1 VDISYLEDMLLKK
14 GKQLMRSKVWEH
26 FNSIFYPSSVAVI
39 GASPDFNRLG
49 YHCMLSLIV
58 SKFPGKIYP
67 IHPSLSEIMGFKAYP
82 SIKAA
87 PGEIDLA
94 IIAVRSSLV
103 PALLIECAEKGV
115 KGVVLITAG
124 FKESEEKAGAELQ
137 HEVARIANQANIKII
152 GPNTFGFINIH
163 ANLDA
168 SFTPEFSLTPK
179 GGISLVSQSGGFCH
193 LMAPLAMEQQVG
205 MSKII
210 GIGNRCNV
218 DFADILEYLADDP
231 DTKVIMMYVEGT
243 ENARQLFEVAHSVTR
258 KKPIVGFKAGRFGL
272 SDKAAYSHTGSMAGS
287 YEVYTAAFEQAGIL
301 AVQSSTELLDI
312 AKAFALCPLPK
323 GNRVAVLSAQAGPGM
338 IMSDICEE
346 NNLVL
351 ANFSPQTTKR
361 LDELLGPL
369 AMRANPVDM
378 GPAWYNIQTIR
389 EVIELALRDENIDGV
404 LLYAA
409 YASANRLLL
418 KEITSLLKSPTYG
431 KPLISCFP
439 SPTGVWVE
447 EKQELLRSGVVLY
460 PTPERAAKAMVG
472 LLRRAYRQAKEY
484 PD

>member
-1 VDISYLEDMLLKK
+1 MSTWD
-14 GKQLMRSKVWEH
+14 H

-49 YHCMLSLIV
+49 YHCMSSLIMGG
-58 SKFPGKIYP
+58 FPGKIYP

-103 PALLIECAEKGV
+103 PALLIECAERGV

-124 FKESEEKAGAELQ
+124 FKESEDKAGAELQ
-137 HEVARIANQANIKII
+137 HEVASIANRANIKII
-152 GPNTFGFINIH
+152 GPNTFGFVNLH
-163 ANLDA
+163 ANLNA

-193 LMAPLAMEQQVG
+193 LMAPLAMEQHIG

-218 DFADILEYLADDP
+218 DFGDILEYLADDP
-231 DTKVIMMYVEGT
+231 DTRVIMIYVEGT
-243 ENARQLFEVAHSVTR
+243 DNARRLFEVARSVTK
-258 KKPIVGFKAGRFGL
+258 KKPILAFKVGRFSL
-272 SDKAAYSHTGSMAGS
+272 SDKAAYSHTGSMAGK
-287 YEVYTAAFEQAGIL
+287 YEVYTAAFKQAGIIV
-301 AVQSSTELLDI
+301 AEGSTELMDI
-312 AKAFALCPLPK
+312 AKALALCPLPK
-323 GNRVAVLSAQAGPGM
+323 GNRVAVLSGQAGPGM

-346 NNLVL
+346 NSLVL
-351 ANFSPQTTKR
+351 ADFSLQTTKR
-361 LDELLGPL
+361 LDQLLAPL

-378 GPAWYNIQTIR
+378 GPAWYDSQTIR
-389 EVIELALRDENIDGV
+389 EVIELVLTDENIDGV

-409 YASANRLLL
+409 YASANRPLL
-418 KEITSLLKSPTYG
+418 KEITSLLKSPAYG
-431 KPLISCFP
+431 KPIISCFP

-447 EKQELLRSGVVLY
+447 EKQELVQNGVVIY

-472 LLRRAYRQAKEY
+472 LVKQTYRQAKEY
-484 PD
+484 PA